1 MHPPRKLLS
10 TVIATVLLCGA
21 AAAAEPVM
29 KHDGILVN
37 NAGMT
42 VYTFDADTDPGKSAC
57 NGGCAENWPAVPAPA
72 ELAPPY
78 AAITRDDGNKQLTY
92 KGKPLY
98 TFKKDIKA
106 GDRMGD
112 GFKNVW
118 HIVKD

>member
-1 MHPPRKLLS
+1 MQPSRKLLS
-10 TVIATVLLCGA
+10 TLTAAVLACGA
-21 AAAAEPVM
+21 AAAAEPAM

-57 NGGCAENWPAVPAPA
+57 NGPCAENWPAVPAPA

-78 AAITRDDGNKQLTY
+78 GAITRDDGKQQLTY

-98 TFKKDIKA
+98 NFKKDGKP

-118 HIVKD
+118 HVVKD

>member
-1 MHPPRKLLS
+1 MHPARKLLS
-10 TVIATVLLCGA
+10 PLIATVLLCGT

>member
-1 MHPPRKLLS
+1 MHTARTLLS
-10 TVIATVLLCGA
+10 TFAAAVLLCGA

-42 VYTFDADTDPGKSAC
+42 VYTFDADTDSGK
-57 NGGCAENWPAVPAPA
+57 NWPAVPAPA

-78 AAITRDDGNKQLTY
+78 ASITRDDGNKQLTY

-98 TFKKDIKA
+98 TFKKDAKA
-106 GDRMGD
+106 GDRNGD